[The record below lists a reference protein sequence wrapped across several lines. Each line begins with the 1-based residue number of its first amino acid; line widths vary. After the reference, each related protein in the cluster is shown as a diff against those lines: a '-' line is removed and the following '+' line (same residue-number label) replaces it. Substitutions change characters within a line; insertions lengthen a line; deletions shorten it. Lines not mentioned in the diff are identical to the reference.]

1 MKWAK
6 EVLQVKRIR
15 FWSFFHKTFITM
27 KKTVFTADSPLS
39 ALFRR
44 TFHDELR
51 QVIDSWRPVLI
62 DSQRDVDAL
71 DMCRFY
77 FDHQRITSKQ
87 VYMQL
92 IELMEHG
99 ALRPSMRTLA
109 DYLFQHSNL
118 SRSPKAL
125 YEMLG
130 RCRREWEMN
139 E

>member
-1 MKWAK
+1 
-6 EVLQVKRIR
+6 
-15 FWSFFHKTFITM
+15 M
-27 KKTVFTADSPLS
+27 KKTVLTADTPLS

-44 TFHDELR
+44 TFHEDLR
-51 QVIDSWRPVLI
+51 QVIDSWRPSLQ
-62 DSQRDVDAL
+62 DCPPDADAL
-71 DMCRFY
+71 ALSRFV
-77 FDHQRITSKQ
+77 FDHRRITSKQ

-109 DYLFQHSNL
+109 DYLFRHSNL
-118 SRSPKAL
+118 SRSARTL

-130 RCRREWEMN
+130 RCRREWETN